1 MERTTIT
8 QVIQPI
14 LLANLLTFTGSE
26 LQDKQQKAV
35 LHIFILT
42 ITILLPKQQQS
53 DFVSLTAAN

>member
-14 LLANLLTFTGSE
+14 LLANLLTFIGSE